1 MQASFSGIPLPAFLY
16 RDSDCSRRQL
26 SSIPPIRKRF
36 SQGECFSAKR
46 VFSAKRLI
54 ICGLYWIEPSGLNR
68 ANSKRASLMQ
78 ILRKL
83 PIPNDQQL
91 LWWSALSTI
100 ALEALTCVLR
110 FGVKLEST
118 RDTAS
123 TVGRLTFGLRIRHSY
138 IGALV
143 LLVAITLLHRYPKW
157 ARYGVIIGAGLL
169 LSDLIHHFLVL
180 YPITGSPQFHL
191 CYPQ

>member
-1 MQASFSGIPLPAFLY
+1 MCTI
-16 RDSDCSRRQL
+16 
-26 SSIPPIRKRF
+26 
-36 SQGECFSAKR
+36 
-46 VFSAKRLI
+46 
-54 ICGLYWIEPSGLNR
+54 GLEV
-68 ANSKRASLMQ
+68 
-78 ILRKL
+78 
-83 PIPNDQQL
+83 
-91 LWWSALSTI
+91 
-100 ALEALTCVLR
+100 LTCVLR

-123 TVGRLTFGLRIRHSY
+123 TVGRLTLGLRIHHSY

-143 LLVAITLLHRYPKW
+143 LLVAIMLLHRYPKW